1 MTDIQLDSLQQRA
14 VELGIDTSRRITY
27 VTGPAG
33 TGKTTIMKQVYNAF
47 VDAGYSV
54 ALCAPTGKA
63 ARRISEATGIEACTI
78 HRLLEYP
85 HPGERDAKT
94 GKPLRTT
101 EPKRD
106 SSNPLEYQVVLADE
120 YAMVPTDVHR
130 NLVDALPRGGLL
142 RCFGDINQLAPI
154 EKGKIDQQP
163 DYKSPF
169 TSIIDKFDGV
179 RLTNI
184 HRQGEGSGI
193 VHNAALILL
202 GRIPVRKDDFTMHVT
217 DMTQD
222 AIRKFVLENDIDFM
236 SLDNQIIVP
245 QRVRNTGSNL
255 LNKLLQDLL
264 NPSRKRIA
272 LDRYKWCKDDEQVS
286 IDVGDKVIWTDN
298 NYDLE
303 IMNGETGI
311 VEAVDEFGI
320 VDIRFSDRNVLVPPV
335 ALTLDKDGNEVE
347 YNPQRSIELAYALTT
362 HKTQGSEFQN
372 VVYAINKAASF
383 NLCRSN
389 FYTAVTRARKRV
401 HVITDQ
407 RAMTIAVTRT
417 VTPKY

>member
-1 MTDIQLDSLQQRA
+1 MTDIQLDALQQRA
-14 VELGIDTSRRITY
+14 VELGIDTDKRITY

-85 HPGERDAKT
+85 HPGERDEN

-106 SSNPLEYQVVLADE
+106 SANPLDYQVVLCDE
-120 YAMVPTDVHR
+120 YAMVATDVHR

-154 EKGKIDQQP
+154 EKGKLDQQP

-169 TSIIDKFDGV
+169 ATIIDKFDGV

-193 VHNAALILL
+193 VYNAALILA
-202 GRIPVRKDDFTMHVT
+202 GRIPARKDDFSMHVT
-217 DMTQD
+217 DATQD
-222 AIRKFVLENDIDFM
+222 ALRKFVLENDIDFM

-255 LNKLLQDLL
+255 LNKQLQDLL
-264 NPSRKRIA
+264 NPSRKRVK
-272 LDRYKWCKDDEQVS
+272 LERYKWCKEDEQVA

-311 VEAVDEFGI
+311 VENVDEFGI
-320 VDIRFSDRNVLVPPV
+320 IDIRFSDRNVLVPPV
-335 ALTLDKDGNEVE
+335 ALTLDKNGEEVE
-347 YNPQRSIELAYALTT
+347 YNPQRSLELAYVLTT

-383 NLCRSN
+383 NLCRAN

-417 VTPKY
+417 TTPKY